1 MLLTQLAAH
10 KDEIIAVLAAINIVA
25 FCLCAYDKSAA
36 MSKKLR
42 VPEKI
47 LLAFAIAFGSAG
59 MLVGMYLF
67 RHKTRK
73 PVFFITVP
81 VMLVLHAI
89 VLYKAGII
97 S

>member
-10 KDEIIAVLAAINIVA
+10 KDVIIAALAVINTVA
-25 FCLCAYDKSAA
+25 LCLCAYDKSAA
-36 MSKKLR
+36 MSKKSR
-42 VPEKI
+42 IPEKT
-47 LLAFAIAFGSAG
+47 LLSFAIAFGSAG

-73 PVFFITVP
+73 PAFFITVP

-97 S
+97 L